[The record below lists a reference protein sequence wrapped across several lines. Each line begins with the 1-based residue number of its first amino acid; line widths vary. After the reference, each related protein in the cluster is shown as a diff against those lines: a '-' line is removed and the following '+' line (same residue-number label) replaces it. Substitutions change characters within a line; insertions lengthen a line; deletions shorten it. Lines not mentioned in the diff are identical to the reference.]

1 MERSALLKVNIGGIE
16 MKNPVMTASGT
27 FGFGMEYSKFID
39 INQLGAIVVKGV
51 TLKPKEG
58 NPVSRVVETPA
69 GMLNSIGLQNPG
81 VDYVIQNYVPYFE
94 KLNTKVIVNISGD
107 TVEDYAAAAKR
118 LASAGGINGLEVNI
132 SCPNV
137 KSGGMAFGA
146 SSKSAFEVTKA
157 VKDAVDIPVIVKLSP
172 NVTDIAEIAKAVEE
186 AGADAVSLINTLTGM
201 AIDVNTKKPVLG
213 NIVGGLS
220 GPAIKPVALYAVWKV
235 YKAVKIPI
243 IGMGG
248 IMNSIDALEF
258 IMAGASAVAIGT
270 ANFVNPRST
279 VEVIEGIE
287 KYLKNHE
294 ISNVNEFVG
303 KAHF

>member
-1 MERSALLKVNIGGIE
+1 MERSAFLKVNIGGIE

-39 INQLGAIVVKGV
+39 INQLGAMVVKGV

-248 IMNSIDALEF
+248 IMNAIDALEF

>member
-1 MERSALLKVNIGGIE
+1 
-16 MKNPVMTASGT
+16 
-27 FGFGMEYSKFID
+27 
-39 INQLGAIVVKGV
+39 
-51 TLKPKEG
+51 
-58 NPVSRVVETPA
+58 
-69 GMLNSIGLQNPG
+69 
-81 VDYVIQNYVPYFE
+81 
-94 KLNTKVIVNISGD
+94 
-107 TVEDYAAAAKR
+107 
-118 LASAGGINGLEVNI
+118 
-132 SCPNV
+132 
-137 KSGGMAFGA
+137 
-146 SSKSAFEVTKA
+146 
-157 VKDAVDIPVIVKLSP
+157 
-172 NVTDIAEIAKAVEE
+172 
-186 AGADAVSLINTLTGM
+186 
-201 AIDVNTKKPVLG
+201 
-213 NIVGGLS
+213 
-220 GPAIKPVALYAVWKV
+220 VALYAVWKV